1 MPTFKR
7 PLPPW
12 IQVRPGRR
20 WPRRPPRVLDDN
32 VLGHDWS
39 EELERDDGSSRE
51 EEPTRVRRASA
62 VSYDTVRLRPV

>member
-1 MPTFKR
+1 MPMSKR

-20 WPRRPPRVLDDN
+20 WPRRRARVLDDR

-39 EELERDDGSSRE
+39 EELEDESHGQD
-51 EEPTRVRRASA
+51 EEPTRVRRALGT
-62 VSYDTVRLRPV
+62 SYDTVRLRPV